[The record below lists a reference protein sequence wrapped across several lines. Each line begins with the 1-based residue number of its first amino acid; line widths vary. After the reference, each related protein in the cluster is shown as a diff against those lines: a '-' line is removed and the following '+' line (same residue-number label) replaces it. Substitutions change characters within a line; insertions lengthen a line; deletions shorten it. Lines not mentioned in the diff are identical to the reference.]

1 VKQKKR
7 FCVIGLGNF
16 GFHVAKKLYEDGH
29 EVVAI
34 DTDKEKVQAVRD
46 HVSYAIL
53 GDAGNKEFLI
63 GQGIG
68 EMDAVIVSTGERSHL
83 STLITLHLKE
93 LKVPRVLVK
102 ALNEDHG
109 RILEKVGATDVIFP
123 EKDMA
128 IRTARSMASPNVLEF
143 IPMAEDYSLSEAAPP
158 AHFIGQTLAQLDL
171 RRKYQVTIIGI
182 KDVLTDQLIMV
193 PPPDFLVKESD
204 LLIVIGK
211 TEDVDKALSSKISSS
226 ESVSLLGKLRSLLGD
241 WI

>member
-1 VKQKKR
+1 MKQKKR

-34 DTDKEKVQAVRD
+34 DTDQEKVQAVHD

-53 GDAGNKEFLI
+53 GDAGSKEFLI

-68 EMDAVIVSTGERSHL
+68 EMDAVIVSTGERSDL

-93 LKVPRVLVK
+93 LNVPRILVK
-102 ALNEDHG
+102 AISEDHG
-109 RILEKVGATDVIFP
+109 RILRKVGASDVIFP

-171 RRKYQVTIIGI
+171 RREYQVTVIGI
-182 KDVLTDQLIMV
+182 KDVLTDQLVMV
-193 PPPDFLVKESD
+193 PPPDYLIKESD
-204 LLIVIGK
+204 LLILIGK
-211 TEDVDKALSSKISSS
+211 TDDVDKALSNKTSPPAG
-226 ESVSLLGKLRSLLGD
+226 VSLLEKLRSLLR
-241 WI
+241 